1 MISYKKAL
9 KKRRVKDLKTDIT
22 TFYPVIIEQTINTL
36 IMVAITLIFATL
48 IGLPIGILL
57 YATAKGNIL
66 ENKVVNSIL
75 NAIINTIR
83 PIPFIIFL
91 VALIPITRILV
102 GTSIGIWAAIFPMT
116 LAASLSIARIV
127 ENNIVSVDRGVIE
140 AAEAMGSSKFDIL
153 FKVLIPEAAGTL
165 ILGLTFTTV
174 SLIEFSA
181 VAGLVGAGGIGYLAF
196 TYGYQRFDVLIMFIT
211 VVILIILVQITQFI
225 GNKVASIYTSRL

>member
-1 MISYKKAL
+1 M
-9 KKRRVKDLKTDIT
+9 KTDIT

-140 AAEAMGSSKFDIL
+140 ATEAMGSSKFDIL
-153 FKVLIPEAAGTL
+153 FKVLIPEAAGAL

>member
-1 MISYKKAL
+1 L
-9 KKRRVKDLKTDIT
+9 KDLKTDIT

-153 FKVLIPEAAGTL
+153 FKVLIPEAAGAL

>member
-1 MISYKKAL
+1 M
-9 KKRRVKDLKTDIT
+9 KTDIT

-153 FKVLIPEAAGTL
+153 FKVLIPEAAGAL

>member
-1 MISYKKAL
+1 M
-9 KKRRVKDLKTDIT
+9 KTDIT

-153 FKVLIPEAAGTL
+153 FKVLIPEAAGAL

-196 TYGYQRFDVLIMFIT
+196 TYGYQRFDVLVMFIT
-211 VVILIILVQITQFI
+211 VVILIVLVQITQFI

>member
-1 MISYKKAL
+1 M
-9 KKRRVKDLKTDIT
+9 KTDLS
-22 TFYPVIIEQTINTL
+22 TFWPVILDHTISTL
-36 IMVAITLIFATL
+36 IMVAITLVLATL
-48 IGLPIGILL
+48 LGLPLGILL

-66 ENKVVNSIL
+66 ENKILNTIL
-75 NAIINTIR
+75 NALINTIR

-91 VALIPITRILV
+91 VALIPITRFLV

-116 LAASLSIARIV
+116 LAASLSIARVV

-140 AAEAMGSSKFDIL
+140 AAQSMGSSKFDIL
-153 FKVLIPEAAGTL
+153 FKVLIPEAAGAL

-196 TYGYQRFDVLIMFIT
+196 TYGYQRFDVAVMFIT

-225 GNKVASIYTSRL
+225 GNKLASIYTNRL

>member
-1 MISYKKAL
+1 M
-9 KKRRVKDLKTDIT
+9 KTDLS
-22 TFYPVIIEQTINTL
+22 TFWPVILEHTISTL
-36 IMVAITLIFATL
+36 IMVAITLVLATL
-48 IGLPIGILL
+48 LGLPLGILL
-57 YATAKGNIL
+57 YATGKGNIL
-66 ENKVVNSIL
+66 ENKVLNTIL

-91 VALIPITRILV
+91 VALIPITRFLV

-116 LAASLSIARIV
+116 LAASLSIARVV

-140 AAEAMGSSKFDIL
+140 AAQSMGSSKFDIL
-153 FKVLIPEAAGTL
+153 FKVLIPEAAGAL

-196 TYGYQRFDVLIMFIT
+196 TYGYQRFDVVVMFIT
-211 VVILIILVQITQFI
+211 VLILIVLVQITQFI

>member
-1 MISYKKAL
+1 
-9 KKRRVKDLKTDIT
+9 
-22 TFYPVIIEQTINTL
+22 
-36 IMVAITLIFATL
+36 
-48 IGLPIGILL
+48 
-57 YATAKGNIL
+57 
-66 ENKVVNSIL
+66 
-75 NAIINTIR
+75 
-83 PIPFIIFL
+83 
-91 VALIPITRILV
+91 
-102 GTSIGIWAAIFPMT
+102 MT

-153 FKVLIPEAAGTL
+153 FKVLIPEAAGAL

-211 VVILIILVQITQFI
+211 VVILIVLVQITQFI

>member
-1 MISYKKAL
+1 M
-9 KKRRVKDLKTDIT
+9 KTDIT

-153 FKVLIPEAAGTL
+153 FKVLIPEAAGAL

-211 VVILIILVQITQFI
+211 VIILIILVQITQFI